1 MFFKKK
7 ASIKEKKIK
16 HITEKTFKK
25 LSEDKKIEVLM
36 NMKNRG
42 KLRPVLAVHV
52 SHLPFETF
60 ALSKPSLLEL
70 GEKFFKVHPQESL
83 IKED

>member
-7 ASIKEKKIK
+7 VVSKEKKIK
-16 HITEKTFKK
+16 HITEKTYNK

-42 KLRPVLAVHV
+42 KLRTVLAVHIT
-52 SHLPFETF
+52 HLPFEDF
-60 ALSKPSLLEL
+60 AKSKFNLIEL
-70 GEKFFKVHPQESL
+70 GEKFFQLDKNETL

>member
-1 MFFKKK
+1 MFFKNKNTN
-7 ASIKEKKIK
+7 KEKKIR
-16 HITEKTFKK
+16 HITDKTYQK
-25 LSEDKKIEVLM
+25 LSEEKKIDVLM

-52 SHLPFETF
+52 SHLPFESF
-60 ALSKPSLLEL
+60 AKSKDNLLEL
-70 GEKFFKVHPQESL
+70 GEKFFEVYPQENL

>member
-7 ASIKEKKIK
+7 ASTKEKKIK
-16 HITEKTFKK
+16 HITEKTFNK
-25 LSEDKKIEVLM
+25 LSNDKKIEVLM

-60 ALSKPSLLEL
+60 ALSQVGLLEL
-70 GEKFFKVHPQESL
+70 GDKFFKVHPQETL

>member
-7 ASIKEKKIK
+7 AVIKEKKIK

-42 KLRPVLAVHV
+42 KLRPILAVHI

-60 ALSKPSLLEL
+60 ALSKANLLEL
-70 GEKFFKVHPQESL
+70 GDKYFEIAPQETL